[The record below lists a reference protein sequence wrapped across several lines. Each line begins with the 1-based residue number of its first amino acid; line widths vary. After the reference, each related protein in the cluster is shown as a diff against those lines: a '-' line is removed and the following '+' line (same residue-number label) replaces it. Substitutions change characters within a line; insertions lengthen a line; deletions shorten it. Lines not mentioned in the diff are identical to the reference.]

1 MLTSCNY
8 FVDYVDAIL
17 LDERG
22 ALTVDIIYEFL
33 TAFFSKVRTK
43 THFCFYI
50 KIIYYYRLLHM
61 YYPNK
66 R

>member
-33 TAFFSKVRTK
+33 TAFFPKVSE
-43 THFCFYI
+43 
-50 KIIYYYRLLHM
+50 LLM
-61 YYPNK
+61 MCC
-66 R
+66 